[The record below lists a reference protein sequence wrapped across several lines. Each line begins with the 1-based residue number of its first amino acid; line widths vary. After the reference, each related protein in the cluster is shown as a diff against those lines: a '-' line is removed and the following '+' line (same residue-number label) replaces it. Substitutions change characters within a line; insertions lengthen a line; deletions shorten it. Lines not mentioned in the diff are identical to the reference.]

1 MELEEQFKHF
11 EFQSRAKVGCWDG
24 LEAFSIQWKLL
35 SYKDSSKGET
45 VSDKLHTSRL
55 LLQTLTKTRI
65 AFQIFFSPFQLFF
78 YIKVVSRLK
87 VLACFVPTSK

>member
-1 MELEEQFKHF
+1 MELEKQLKHF

-35 SYKDSSKGET
+35 SYKDSSTEQT

-65 AFQIFFSPFQLFF
+65 AFQMFFSPFQLFF
-78 YIKVVSRLK
+78 LHQSG
-87 VLACFVPTSK
+87 F